1 MPFRRFGAAHE
12 QKVEF
17 EQGSVVVSSS
27 GNGTYTVRGD
37 DGYRVTARPSL
48 IGGTE
53 LTTQFTSVSRG
64 GNEGKEALGHKMQST
79 IIPQGNKLHVF
90 TLSTHHILT
99 LKPQAALAES
109 MASSAQSSDNLVS
122 PMPAN
127 VIDVKVKEGDEVKS
141 GQVCVVLESMKMEIN
156 IRAGKD
162 GVVKKV
168 GVKKGGNVEEGNVLV
183 VLE

>member
-1 MPFRRFGAAHE
+1 
-12 QKVEF
+12 
-17 EQGSVVVSSS
+17 
-27 GNGTYTVRGD
+27 
-37 DGYRVTARPSL
+37 
-48 IGGTE
+48 
-53 LTTQFTSVSRG
+53 
-64 GNEGKEALGHKMQST
+64 
-79 IIPQGNKLHVF
+79 
-90 TLSTHHILT
+90 
-99 LKPQAALAES
+99 
-109 MASSAQSSDNLVS
+109 
-122 PMPAN
+122 MPAN